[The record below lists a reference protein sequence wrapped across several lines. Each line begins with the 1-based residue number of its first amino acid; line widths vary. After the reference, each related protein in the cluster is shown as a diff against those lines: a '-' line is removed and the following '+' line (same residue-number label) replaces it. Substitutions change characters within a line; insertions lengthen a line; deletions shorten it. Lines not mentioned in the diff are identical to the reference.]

1 MHANEEDSS
10 VKHTR
15 LLSKPLPAKAEWVEI
30 PYPNGEGEGETDP
43 PMDWA
48 GFWGAWVSTFEFLIL
63 ITRLVGPKLPV
74 AR

>member
-1 MHANEEDSS
+1 M
-10 VKHTR
+10 KHTR
-15 LLSKPLPAKAEWVEI
+15 LLGKPLPAKAEWVEI
-30 PYPNGEGEGETDP
+30 PYPRAEDEADP
-43 PMDWA
+43 PMDWQ